1 LSHRFIASVVA
12 AGFLLAPGVVRA
24 EAPAKDADADADHY
38 EWRFDDDPL
47 NAAGTN
53 PYGEWLALR
62 RPAPRAML
70 IRPRTSF
77 VWELLASIGK
87 L

>member
-1 LSHRFIASVVA
+1 MSHRFIASVVA
-12 AGFLLAPGVVRA
+12 AGFLLAPAVRA
-24 EAPAKDADADADHY
+24 EPPAKDEGSDADHY
-38 EWRFDDDPL
+38 EWHFDDDPL

-53 PYGEWLALR
+53 PYGEWLAMR

>member
-1 LSHRFIASVVA
+1 LLHRFIASAVA
-12 AGFLLAPGVVRA
+12 ASLLFASAARA
-24 EAPAKDADADADHY
+24 EPPVKDADADADRY

-47 NAAGTN
+47 HSAGTN
-53 PYGEWLALR
+53 PYGEWLGVR
-62 RPAPRAML
+62 RPAPHAML

-77 VWELLASIGK
+77 VFELLASIGR